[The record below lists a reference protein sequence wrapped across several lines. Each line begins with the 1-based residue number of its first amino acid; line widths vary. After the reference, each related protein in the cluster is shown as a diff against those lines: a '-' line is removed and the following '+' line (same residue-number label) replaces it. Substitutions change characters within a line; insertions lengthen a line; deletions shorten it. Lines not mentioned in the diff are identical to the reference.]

1 MSGGLKGAGS
11 LGLGNAFRDTA
22 KPANSCGQKAAS
34 LTIRVSA
41 AEKAQL
47 EAEAGG
53 ASLSAVVRERVF
65 SKKRR
70 RGYSIADQ
78 VALSR
83 LLRALAQSH
92 LALDLEAI
100 CAASEAGEMPVGP
113 ALQDRLEQACDDV
126 AAMRRDLIRALGLKS
141 Q

>member
-1 MSGGLKGAGS
+1 MSGGLKAAGS
-11 LGLGNAFRDTA
+11 LGLGDAFRNTN
-22 KPANSCGQKAAS
+22 KPAKTCGQKSAS
-34 LTIRVSA
+34 LTIRLSA
-41 AEKAQL
+41 EEKAQL

-65 SKKRR
+65 SKTRK

-83 LLRALAQSH
+83 LLRSLAQSH

-100 CAASEAGEMPVGP
+100 YAASEAGEMPVGP

-126 AAMRRDLIRALGLKS
+126 AAMRQDLIRALGLKS